1 VDADRSTAATF
12 TQSWLLG
19 IRTQALRQASPK
31 IHFFLQHADSG
42 LGNSSQFLKRL
53 HLRLLSK
60 MRATATD
67 DACNSYRPRKPGE
80 RRMCTKPSLP
90 RMVCGAIVREFK
102 PKPTKEGVSHD
113 STERSE
119 ISLSQTE

>member
-31 IHFFLQHADSG
+31 IHLFLQHTDSG

-53 HLRLLSK
+53 HLRLLSET
-60 MRATATD
+60 RATATD
-67 DACNSYRPRKPGE
+67 HANLESGACGASR
-80 RRMCTKPSLP
+80 
-90 RMVCGAIVREFK
+90 VCCAWFVAAIVREFK